1 MLMVVTDLLNGIIFE
16 AGNIAAVSDATA
28 VGVLAFILPGSL
40 YLIFGLI
47 YIEKSMVNSY
57 RMYYK
62 NQKKETKDE
71 SKVVELSLISLVSFA
86 GTIVY
91 FIGDN
96 FYIVEQIRHGT
107 FLTTLNSSTK
117 IESFEKINNIQPP
130 FLVLGIVL
138 YQAIPIGIKILFKSW
153 KGDSDET
160 AMADLNLSSS
170 EIKGSI
176 FYGALK
182 IAVVTVALDSLFTVI
197 QKNGICPGPNVIA
210 YIWILWLIISV
221 MYVMILLISG
231 ILGCIR
237 LYQDNSKGKKVWVW
251 DCVLGWIAIV
261 GLSVAFPLYL
271 LGDNRLPLDCYYL
284 SSSRSDANGSILRLC
299 FLLVALIVYALSAL
313 YLFYAL
319 LNFSKAKEVENSNNH
334 NKEMSMNKIE
344 HKNVF

>member
-1 MLMVVTDLLNGIIFE
+1 MVVTDLLNGIIFE
-16 AGNIAAVSDATA
+16 AGNITAVSDATA

-40 YLIFGLI
+40 YLIFGLM
-47 YIEKSMVNSY
+47 YIEKSMVK
-57 RMYYK
+57 MYYK

-71 SKVVELSLISLVSFA
+71 SKVIELSLISLVSFV
-86 GTIVY
+86 GTLVY

-117 IESFEKINNIQPP
+117 IESFEKIDNIQPP

-138 YQAIPIGIKILFKSW
+138 YQAIPTGIKILFKSW

-160 AMADLNLSSS
+160 AMADSNLSSS

-176 FYGALK
+176 FCGALK

-221 MYVMILLISG
+221 IYVVILLIRG

-261 GLSVAFPLYL
+261 GLSVAFPIYL

-299 FLLVALIVYALSAL
+299 FLLVALIVYGLASLHLFFAL
-313 YLFYAL
+313 FPK
-319 LNFSKAKEVENSNNH
+319 FSKAKEVDYSNNQ
-334 NKEMSMNKIE
+334 NKEMSMNKIG